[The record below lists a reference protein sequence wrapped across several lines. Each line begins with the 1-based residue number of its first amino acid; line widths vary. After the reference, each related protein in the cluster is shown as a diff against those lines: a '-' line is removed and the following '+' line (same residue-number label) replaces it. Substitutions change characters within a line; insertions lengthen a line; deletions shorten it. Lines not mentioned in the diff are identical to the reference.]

1 MSAYRNE
8 DWFAYI
14 ITMSKCLVQERVWR
28 SCCDAAISPR
38 WCSLDVKV
46 HNRGA
51 SSSLLPLSL
60 LVFYWQTFQ
69 GKGVCSKTKF
79 GRAKKILYFVNTASR
94 WLIFNYYFDEN
105 DGRFNATL
113 IKVVVY
119 LSIWNRRVFGNW
131 LERVWRDESIFWESR
146 TRRPLLYT
154 HFRTRILFRRGGTQ
168 TFNDGCDFTTKGRG
182 WHTLHRRSSTRFH
195 QCCSLQSTKTLH
207 GRFVERTRVYLNK
220 YRWRIY
226 F

>member
-1 MSAYRNE
+1 MDRTWRETSVSRYQFYMSAYRNE

-69 GKGVCSKTKF
+69 GKGVRSKTKL
-79 GRAKKILYFVNTASR
+79 GRAKNILYFVNTACR
-94 WLIFNYYFDEN
+94 WLIFNYYFNEN

-113 IKVVVY
+113 NPWWCIIHLKSQGY
-119 LSIWNRRVFGNW
+119 LEIDWNECDVMNRFSRSHVLVDRYCTHTFERVFC
-131 LERVWRDESIFWESR
+131 LEEEGP
-146 TRRPLLYT
+146 RPLTTDVTSLQKGEAD
-154 HFRTRILFRRGGTQ
+154 TRCTEDRVRV
-168 TFNDGCDFTTKGRG
+168 
-182 WHTLHRRSSTRFH
+182 STSAAA
-195 QCCSLQSTKTLH
+195 CSLRKLCMDVS
-207 GRFVERTRVYLNK
+207 
-220 YRWRIY
+220 
-226 F
+226 